1 MNPDSAVDV
10 LLVWWGLPWAPND
23 SDPLSAGS
31 VTSAPAGPA
40 SVPIP
45 KYGATVL
52 SGLHVPTDHRGVR
65 GPDADVARR
74 HAADS
79 AGPHPGAGFD
89 RLMSVWHTSGKPE
102 GTQSDQTRSAPP
114 SSVRRVAKQAA
125 SVLVGHLTSG
135 HVGAVNGAR
144 EFLAQALTM
153 LPPGHRIRSVRTD
166 VRFFVTAFLRFLDTR
181 DVPRGGSAC
190 LDRFCQFI
198 SGAWRCAPTRR
209 WPCRLVFQNT
219 RSGVRPSSARCGL
232 S

>member
-1 MNPDSAVDV
+1 MGVRQIPTSPLHPKIRFACTDHPITIWARAILWRRYFELIGLRAAPDTVAPPFTKTSNNQIPAVDV

-102 GTQSDQTRSAPP
+102 GTQSDQTRSAPHHP
-114 SSVRRVAKQAA
+114 FVA
-125 SVLVGHLTSG
+125 
-135 HVGAVNGAR
+135 
-144 EFLAQALTM
+144 
-153 LPPGHRIRSVRTD
+153 
-166 VRFFVTAFLRFLDTR
+166 
-181 DVPRGGSAC
+181 
-190 LDRFCQFI
+190 
-198 SGAWRCAPTRR
+198 W
-209 WPCRLVFQNT
+209 
-219 RSGVRPSSARCGL
+219 
-232 S
+232 